1 MSEPIRSRVSLI
13 RSDLLR
19 RVEKCEGVQYL
30 MKITGII
37 AECNPFHEG
46 HKYLIRKSKEIT
58 GADYTVVLLS
68 GDFVQRG
75 APAAEPK
82 EKRTRDLLEGGAD
95 AVLELPVLYS
105 TAGAEIFAEGAVQ
118 ILDRLSCITD
128 LCFGSESGD
137 IEYLEKNAEF
147 LLNESEEFK
156 AALRKNLK
164 DGDSFPAARDAAACE
179 TAGISLAR
187 TPNDLL
193 ATEYLINLSR
203 ANAER
208 QNRIIPHAIL
218 RTATESASSIR
229 ERMLKTDPYAIG
241 TEDFSEMLF
250 YRLMLIQ
257 RLEKTMP
264 GIDRLED
271 YVDVSED
278 LAQSMRDKAAGY
290 TGFESFTEALKSRNL
305 TYTRIARAL
314 IHILLGIRKSELAAF
329 RTPGY
334 VRVLGVRSDSADSL
348 LAELSRGRIPLLT
361 ALAKDQEKLT
371 AHYDRMLAMDVF
383 ASQLYDGVL
392 AIKKGER
399 NPDLCEFRKKLIKV

>member
-1 MSEPIRSRVSLI
+1 
-13 RSDLLR
+13 
-19 RVEKCEGVQYL
+19 

-46 HKYLIRKSKEIT
+46 HRYLISKSKEIT

-75 APAAEPK
+75 APAVEPK
-82 EKRTRDLLEGGAD
+82 EKRTRAILESGAD

-118 ILDRLSCITD
+118 IFHRLGCITD

-137 IEYLEKNAEF
+137 LSYLEKNADF
-147 LLNESEEFK
+147 LMKETADFKSALKKHLSEGE
-156 AALRKNLK
+156 
-164 DGDSFPAARDAAACE
+164 SFPAARDAAARE

-193 ATEYLINLSR
+193 ATEYLINLGR
-203 ANAER
+203 ANKER
-208 QNRIIPHAIL
+208 DNKMIPQAIL
-218 RTATESASSIR
+218 RTEAESASTIR
-229 ERMLKTDPYAIG
+229 ERMLREDPDAIG
-241 TEDFSEMLF
+241 TNDFSEMLF
-250 YRLMLIQ
+250 YRCMAIQ

-264 GIDRLED
+264 GTDRPED

-278 LAQSMRDKAAGY
+278 LAQSMRDKIMGY
-290 TGFESFTEALKSRNL
+290 TSFDGFTESLKTRNL
-305 TYTRIARAL
+305 TYTRVARAL

-334 VRVLGVRSDSADSL
+334 VRVLGVRNESL
-348 LAELSRGRIPLLT
+348 DILGIMGRGRIPVLT
-361 ALAKDQEKLT
+361 ALGKDQGKLT
-371 AHYDRMLAMDVF
+371 GHYDRMLAMDVY

-392 AIKKGER
+392 AMKRGEK
-399 NPDLCEFRKKLIKV
+399 NPDLCEFHKKLIKI

>member
-1 MSEPIRSRVSLI
+1 
-13 RSDLLR
+13 
-19 RVEKCEGVQYL
+19 

-147 LLNESEEFK
+147 LINESEEFK

-229 ERMLKTDPYAIG
+229 KRMLKTDPYAIG

-250 YRLMLIQ
+250 YRLMLIK

-329 RTPGY
+329 RMPGY

-348 LAELSRGRIPLLT
+348 LAELSRGRIPVLT
-361 ALAKDQEKLT
+361 ALARDQEKLT

>member
-1 MSEPIRSRVSLI
+1 
-13 RSDLLR
+13 
-19 RVEKCEGVQYL
+19 

-229 ERMLKTDPYAIG
+229 ERMLKMDPYAIG

-250 YRLMLIQ
+250 YRLMLIK

-348 LAELSRGRIPLLT
+348 LAELSRGRIPVLT

>member
-1 MSEPIRSRVSLI
+1 
-13 RSDLLR
+13 
-19 RVEKCEGVQYL
+19 

-218 RTATESASSIR
+218 RTAAESASSIR

-348 LAELSRGRIPLLT
+348 LAELSRGRIPVLT

>member
-1 MSEPIRSRVSLI
+1 
-13 RSDLLR
+13 
-19 RVEKCEGVQYL
+19 

-118 ILDRLSCITD
+118 ILDRL
-128 LCFGSESGD
+128 
-137 IEYLEKNAEF
+137 
-147 LLNESEEFK
+147 
-156 AALRKNLK
+156 ALRKNLK

-250 YRLMLIQ
+250 YRLMLIK

-329 RTPGY
+329 RMPGY

-348 LAELSRGRIPLLT
+348 LAELSRGRIPVLT

-399 NPDLCEFRKKLIKV
+399 NPDHCEFRKKLIKV

>member
-1 MSEPIRSRVSLI
+1 VE
-13 RSDLLR
+13 
-19 RVEKCEGVQYL
+19 EKCEGVQYL

-250 YRLMLIQ
+250 YRLMLIK

-271 YVDVSED
+271 YVDVSEG

-329 RTPGY
+329 RMPGY

-348 LAELSRGRIPLLT
+348 LAELSRGRIPVLT

>member
-147 LLNESEEFK
+147 LINESEEFK

-250 YRLMLIQ
+250 YRLMLIK

-329 RTPGY
+329 RMPGY

-348 LAELSRGRIPLLT
+348 LAELSRGRIPVLT
-361 ALAKDQEKLT
+361 ALARDQEKLT

>member
-1 MSEPIRSRVSLI
+1 VE
-13 RSDLLR
+13 
-19 RVEKCEGVQYL
+19 EKCEGVQYL

-137 IEYLEKNAEF
+137 IEYIEKNAEF

-250 YRLMLIQ
+250 YRLMLIK

-271 YVDVSED
+271 YVDVSEG

-329 RTPGY
+329 RMPGY

-348 LAELSRGRIPLLT
+348 LAELSRGRIPVLT

>member
-1 MSEPIRSRVSLI
+1 
-13 RSDLLR
+13 
-19 RVEKCEGVQYL
+19 

-241 TEDFSEMLF
+241 TEDFSEVLF

-329 RTPGY
+329 RMPGY

-348 LAELSRGRIPLLT
+348 LAELSRGRIPVLT

>member
-1 MSEPIRSRVSLI
+1 
-13 RSDLLR
+13 
-19 RVEKCEGVQYL
+19 

-82 EKRTRDLLEGGAD
+82 EKRIRDLLEGGAD

-250 YRLMLIQ
+250 YRLMLIK

-329 RTPGY
+329 RMPGY

-348 LAELSRGRIPLLT
+348 LAELSRGRIPVLT

>member
-1 MSEPIRSRVSLI
+1 
-13 RSDLLR
+13 
-19 RVEKCEGVQYL
+19 

-348 LAELSRGRIPLLT
+348 LAELSRGRIPVLT

-392 AIKKGER
+392 AMKKGER

>member
-1 MSEPIRSRVSLI
+1 
-13 RSDLLR
+13 
-19 RVEKCEGVQYL
+19 

-348 LAELSRGRIPLLT
+348 LAELSRGRIPVLT

>member
-1 MSEPIRSRVSLI
+1 
-13 RSDLLR
+13 
-19 RVEKCEGVQYL
+19 

-82 EKRTRDLLEGGAD
+82 DKRTRDLLEGGAD

-250 YRLMLIQ
+250 YRLMLIK

-329 RTPGY
+329 RMPGY

-348 LAELSRGRIPLLT
+348 LAELSRGRIPVLT
-361 ALAKDQEKLT
+361 ALARDQEKLT

>member
-1 MSEPIRSRVSLI
+1 
-13 RSDLLR
+13 
-19 RVEKCEGVQYL
+19 

-250 YRLMLIQ
+250 YRLMLIK

-329 RTPGY
+329 RMPGY
-334 VRVLGVRSDSADSL
+334 VRVLGVRIDSADSL
-348 LAELSRGRIPLLT
+348 LAELSRGRIPVLT

>member
-1 MSEPIRSRVSLI
+1 
-13 RSDLLR
+13 
-19 RVEKCEGVQYL
+19 

-250 YRLMLIQ
+250 YRLMLIK

-271 YVDVSED
+271 YVDVSEG

-329 RTPGY
+329 RMPGY

-348 LAELSRGRIPLLT
+348 LAELSRGRIPVLT

>member
-1 MSEPIRSRVSLI
+1 
-13 RSDLLR
+13 
-19 RVEKCEGVQYL
+19 

-137 IEYLEKNAEF
+137 IEYIEKNAEF

-250 YRLMLIQ
+250 YRLMLIK

-329 RTPGY
+329 RMPGY

-348 LAELSRGRIPLLT
+348 LAELSRGRIPVLT

>member
-1 MSEPIRSRVSLI
+1 
-13 RSDLLR
+13 
-19 RVEKCEGVQYL
+19 

-271 YVDVSED
+271 YVDVSEG

-348 LAELSRGRIPLLT
+348 LAELSRGRIPVLT

-392 AIKKGER
+392 AMKKGER

>member
-1 MSEPIRSRVSLI
+1 
-13 RSDLLR
+13 
-19 RVEKCEGVQYL
+19 

-147 LLNESEEFK
+147 LINESEEFK

-329 RTPGY
+329 RMPGY

-348 LAELSRGRIPLLT
+348 LAELSRGRIPVLT